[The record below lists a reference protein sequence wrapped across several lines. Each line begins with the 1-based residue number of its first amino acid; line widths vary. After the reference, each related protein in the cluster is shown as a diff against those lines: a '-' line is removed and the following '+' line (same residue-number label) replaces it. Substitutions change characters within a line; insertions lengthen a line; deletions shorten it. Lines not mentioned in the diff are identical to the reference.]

1 MKRNGIAGILAA
13 VLLSAWS
20 LPAGAEETYKL
31 DPVLVT
37 AEKRTENVQDVPV
50 SVTAISEQQIKD
62 SGIRSIQDVF
72 EHTAPE
78 MIADTAVDGI
88 ILTGGG
94 ALTYGMKNMLE
105 QRLFTKINLVDDPE
119 NSVVR
124 GLGRALSDFSMLKNH
139 DYHFRSLEDLMVE

>member
-1 MKRNGIAGILAA
+1 MGSEMCIRDSPQSIEITSTD
-13 VLLSAWS
+13 LLRVMNET
-20 LPAGAEETYKL
+20 AEE
-31 DPVLVT
+31 
-37 AEKRTENVQDVPV
+37 
-50 SVTAISEQQIKD
+50 I
-62 SGIRSIQDVF
+62 IRSIQDVF

-124 GLGRALSDFSMLKNH
+124 GLGRALSDFSTLKNH